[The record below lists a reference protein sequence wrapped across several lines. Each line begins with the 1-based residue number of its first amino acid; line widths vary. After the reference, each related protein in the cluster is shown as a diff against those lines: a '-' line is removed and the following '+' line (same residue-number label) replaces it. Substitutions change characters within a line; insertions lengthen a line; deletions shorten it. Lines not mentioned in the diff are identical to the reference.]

1 MYMYKRK
8 DFQELMPTGYDIMV
22 HIWPSVGSIMPT
34 KAVHITIKGTCKVT
48 GKYFEDEATEI
59 FHSVEIADT
68 VTRLLKAHSIASA
81 EYTDVTIW
89 Q

>member
-1 MYMYKRK
+1 MYKRK

-22 HIWPSVGSIMPT
+22 HTPYLIDSITPN

-48 GKYFEDEATEI
+48 GKDFEDEATEI
-59 FHSVEIADT
+59 FHPEEIADT
-68 VTRLLKAHSIASA
+68 VTRLLKANNITSA